1 MKVTWSFASLVCVAL
16 LAGCAAAPSSPTA
29 ARQASAPPSPATNPA
44 AFLPGRWE
52 AQISGNHFQMV
63 VNWNPSTRQYE
74 GVLSAQGAG
83 SQHAGFRIGELVWTA
98 IPTANPNLLNE
109 RQEAR
114 DAGIFGPTGGVRWL
128 TGTVDLRRS
137 SRDELV
143 TNFAR
148 FKRVGS

>member
-1 MKVTWSFASLVCVAL
+1 MKTTWSFGSLVCVAL
-16 LAGCAAAPSSPTA
+16 LAGCASAPSHQSA
-29 ARQASAPPSPATNPA
+29 ASQASPPPQPASNPA

-63 VNWNPSTRQYE
+63 VNWNPSTGQYE

-83 SQHAGFRIGELVWTA
+83 SQHAGFKVGELVWTA
-98 IPTANPNLLNE
+98 TPTANPNLLNE

-114 DAGIFGPTGGVRWL
+114 DAGLFGPTGGVRWL

-137 SRDELV
+137 TKDEFV
-143 TNFAR
+143 TSFAR
-148 FKRVGS
+148 FKRVGN